1 MVSSAFALSG
11 CFCIRLSKLLI
22 ARYVSLA
29 YILPSGTYCES
40 LTTSSI
46 LVLALFF
53 QLMRIGR
60 VWLIQRHVTNCARSL
75 PFFFFPV
82 CFPDSSV
89 QRNKGFFIT
98 FLKLT
103 PSLKQLFEFQPSG
116 VCRSIARPGK
126 KEGRERQ
133 MGGAA
138 SDQVDQV
145 VLWTCGQRTSNADLR
160 VFNAIARQSCRS
172 PGQMCIDVDGHVVSA
187 HCVRPDKQ
195 IVAHIYKVLQKWDC
209 LDGVF
214 WFPVSFSFA
223 AASSSSKQKTIL
235 PPDVLRLGPGL
246 LLLDGPTD
254 SSAPIGSS
262 TQLHCSRKG
271 VSNHIATPKVSMASS
286 LLQQGNNLHQT
297 CFLAQTS
304 FPLCQLQCVGWHIAE
319 MRGREERVETESWL
333 HHSLLWPALAVQPS
347 MGTFAF
353 GEANSLFMAARGWC

>member
-60 VWLIQRHVTNCARSL
+60 VWLIQRHVTNCARLL

-103 PSLKQLFEFQPSG
+103 PSLKQLFELQPSG

-145 VLWTCGQRTSNADLR
+145 VMWTEDLKCRSGGVQCCSETELQVTWSNVYRCGWACSVCTLCE
-160 VFNAIARQSCRS
+160 ARQTNCSTHIQATAKMRS
-172 PGQMCIDVDGHVVSA
+172 
-187 HCVRPDKQ
+187 
-195 IVAHIYKVLQKWDC
+195 
-209 LDGVF
+209 
-214 WFPVSFSFA
+214 
-223 AASSSSKQKTIL
+223 
-235 PPDVLRLGPGL
+235 
-246 LLLDGPTD
+246 
-254 SSAPIGSS
+254 
-262 TQLHCSRKG
+262 
-271 VSNHIATPKVSMASS
+271 
-286 LLQQGNNLHQT
+286 
-297 CFLAQTS
+297 
-304 FPLCQLQCVGWHIAE
+304 
-319 MRGREERVETESWL
+319 SWL
-333 HHSLLWPALAVQPS
+333 CVLISSFLFLCCCFFQFQAENNPSPRCLEVGTWIAPAGWPY
-347 MGTFAF
+347 
-353 GEANSLFMAARGWC
+353 R